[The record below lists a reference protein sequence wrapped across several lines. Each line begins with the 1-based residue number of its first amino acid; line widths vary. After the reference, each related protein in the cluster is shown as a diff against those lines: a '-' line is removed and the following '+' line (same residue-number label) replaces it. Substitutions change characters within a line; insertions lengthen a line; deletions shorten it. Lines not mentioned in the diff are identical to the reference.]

1 MNHLSKVRRKINCVI
16 KSDIIKI
23 TLNLKQ
29 NKKIKVKNQKYRN
42 IKTKSQKEKNLAF

>member
-23 TLNLKQ
+23 KIEFKTEQK
-29 NKKIKVKNQKYRN
+29 NK
-42 IKTKSQKEKNLAF
+42 S